1 MKYLSAFILTL
12 FYTSLMSQVHFN
24 SNRAFCKEADFV
36 LIPTLSFSY
45 SLKKYEFITH
55 NTNRSPEMKQI
66 LPEIYGG
73 CQLVADG
80 FAIGAHYGFLQQTIM
95 LSGGFTIPLKAKK
108 SLPKK

>member
-12 FYTSLMSQVHFN
+12 FYTSLMAQVHFN
-24 SNRAFCKEADFV
+24 SNHAFCKEADFV

-55 NTNRSPEMKQI
+55 NTNMSPEMKQI

-73 CQLVADG
+73 CR
-80 FAIGAHYGFLQQTIM
+80 
-95 LSGGFTIPLKAKK
+95 
-108 SLPKK
+108 